1 MKKVLKQVRDKLKKG
16 RKAVSGFTLIEML
29 AAIGVAGIL
38 GGIVTPAAIN
48 SLAKSRQAKCAEN
61 LRQFGTALVQYVN
74 DTGVYPP
81 SAVDVTGDAGMEVR
95 QRWFNILSPYMGAD
109 ERARTNAQG
118 ATGTSN
124 NLGDLDQS
132 VFTRAFICP
141 EVEGEWKIG
150 RNNSYGY
157 NHQYLGN
164 ARSTDPLVDTTRTAG
179 RKKNGR
185 VNFPVTMADLKDP
198 TRTIAIADTDG
209 TGHLGPYRDPTTMIS
224 GESTGGALTF
234 SATGNGQDSWSAGS
248 IIANRLSTL
257 GNEGYQIDP
266 TFLPCRNLTDPTND
280 TTFDAPD
287 DICGAAGGSSR
298 HCQAARGVVSNR
310 HDGGANVCFADG
322 HVEYFTREAVY
333 IHPTTGRP
341 SNRLWNGYGRDNDED
356 GNGIVALND
365 PIYDSNEWICDL
377 NGNGIADAGEAN
389 TVIGSDIDG
398 PLGGWMGEDN
408 SGFLLGSNELNSA
421 TEIVNARG
429 GMAEE
434 ALVLDKD
441 GPTIPKRVPFPL
453 IATVLAQSE

>member
-1 MKKVLKQVRDKLKKG
+1 MKKVLKNIREKMKKG

-61 LRQFGTALVQYVN
+61 MRQWGTALVQYVT
-74 DTGVYPP
+74 DTGAYPP
-81 SAVDVTGDAGMEVR
+81 SATQVTGVAGEVR

-118 ATGTSN
+118 NTSTIN

-141 EVEGEWKIG
+141 EIEGEWKIG
-150 RNNSYGY
+150 RNNCYGY

-164 ARSTDPLVDTTRTAG
+164 ARTLAVATAG
-179 RKKNGR
+179 RKKNGF
-185 VNFPVTMADLKDP
+185 VNYPVTTADLKDP

-209 TGHLGPYRDPTTMIS
+209 TGHLDQYRAPTDMFS
-224 GESTGGALTF
+224 AESAGGAITF
-234 SATGNGQDSWSAGS
+234 SAISYGSDPLTGGILS
-248 IIANRLSTL
+248 NRLTTL

-266 TFLPCRNLTDPTND
+266 TFLPARNLTGD
-280 TTFDAPD
+280 TSDATFDPPD
-287 DICGAAGGSSR
+287 DICGAAGGASR
-298 HCQAARGVVSNR
+298 HLQAARGVVSNR

-322 HVEYFTREAVY
+322 HVEFFIREAVY
-333 IHPTTGRP
+333 VHPTTGMP
-341 SNRLWNGYGRDNDED
+341 SNRLWNGFGRDNDED
-356 GNGIVALND
+356 GNGIVATGG
-365 PIYDSNEWICDL
+365 PVYDSNEWVCDL

-389 TVIGSDIDG
+389 TAIGADIG
-398 PLGGWMGEDN
+398 ALAAGGFMAEN
-408 SGFLLGSNELNSA
+408 NRSFLLGSNILNSV
-421 TEIVNARG
+421 TETINARG
-429 GMAEE
+429 GITEQ
-434 ALVLDKD
+434 ALLESRD

>member
-1 MKKVLKQVRDKLKKG
+1 MKKVLKNIKEKMKKG

-38 GGIVTPAAIN
+38 GGIITPAAIN

-61 LRQFGTALVQYVN
+61 MRQWGTALVQYVA
-74 DTGVYPP
+74 DTGAYPP
-81 SAVDVTGDAGMEVR
+81 SATRVSNVGGEVR

-118 ATGTSN
+118 NTSTLN

-164 ARSTDPLVDTTRTAG
+164 ARDASHATAG
-179 RKKNGR
+179 RKKNGF
-185 VNFPVTMADLKDP
+185 VNFPVTPADLKDP

-209 TGHLGPYRDPTTMIS
+209 TGHLDQYRAPTDMFDN
-224 GESTGGALTF
+224 ESAGGAITFSTASYGSDVLTGGIL
-234 SATGNGQDSWSAGS
+234 S
-248 IIANRLSTL
+248 NRLTTL

-266 TFLPCRNLTDPTND
+266 TFLPSRNLTENTSDAI
-280 TTFDAPD
+280 FDQPN
-287 DICGAAGGSSR
+287 DICGAAGGASR

-322 HVEYFTREAVY
+322 HVEFFIREAVY
-333 IHPTTGRP
+333 VHPTTGRP
-341 SNRLWNGYGRDNDED
+341 SNRLWNGFGRDNDENGD
-356 GNGIVALND
+356 GVVALGG
-365 PIYDSNEWICDL
+365 PIYDSNEWVCDL

-389 TVIGSDIDG
+389 TIIGADIG
-398 PLGGWMGEDN
+398 AAAAGGFMAEN
-408 SGFLLGSNELNSA
+408 NRGFLLGSNILNSG
-421 TEIVNARG
+421 TEPVNARG
-429 GMAEE
+429 GVTEQ
-434 ALVLDKD
+434 ALLESRD